1 MRQFRIYFKKDEKI
15 FHNYDKK
22 SCTDKNLNDTV
33 YLILSEIQDLDNVR
47 LEIKD
52 DKPEIYFLNL

>member
-1 MRQFRIYFKKDEKI
+1 MRQFRIYFKKMKN

-47 LEIKD
+47 LEIKT
-52 DKPEIYFLNL
+52 

>member
-1 MRQFRIYFKKDEKI
+1 MRQFRIYFKKDEKFFI
-15 FHNYDKK
+15 IIKK

-47 LEIKD
+47 LEIKT
-52 DKPEIYFLNL
+52 

>member
-47 LEIKD
+47 LEIKSVND
-52 DKPEIYFLNL
+52 QNLFFNL